1 MTDWKHEIVPCGAY
15 QEWRCQHPE
24 YGILVGWHRAEPPT
38 YHWKIQHQRYDR
50 IYSIDTRRRGQSESL
65 QAAMDATLAVLATMP
80 RYANPLTNS

>member
-24 YGILVGWHRAEPPT
+24 YGILIGWHRARPIT
-38 YHWKIQHQRYDR
+38 GRFSTRYDR
-50 IYSIDTRRRGQSESL
+50 IYSIDPRRRGQSESL

>member
-38 YHWKIQHQRYDR
+38 YH
-50 IYSIDTRRRGQSESL
+50 
-65 QAAMDATLAVLATMP
+65 
-80 RYANPLTNS
+80 